1 MTTQLHSAEERNYL
15 SGTVNIFDPN
25 QEYRDY
31 ALDGESPLVG
41 LLDNPWYPP
50 YVEDRRHY
58 HNCME
63 IGVCLSGTGRIEIGR
78 QAWDFTDGA
87 VAVVGR
93 GLHHS
98 QQNTGE
104 PMTHWRYVL
113 VDEESVLREAP
124 ARHRAALMKFFTAAR
139 KQGLFLQSGDGFQE
153 IHFLLRSMFE
163 PFKSRRETGRM
174 ELEATLYL
182 LLLLL
187 SRTRNPV
194 ALLETADNKPRRMI
208 EPALSY
214 ISENYT
220 QEIRVSQLAAS
231 CAMSESYFR
240 KVFLA
245 IMDMPPLEYLNRYRI
260 NRSINLLRT
269 TDATVLQIAIQTGF
283 PSIATYNRNFRR
295 YVGKSP
301 AQWRKRSHDT

>member
-1 MTTQLHSAEERNYL
+1 MTQPHFAGEGNFLPDA
-15 SGTVNIFDPN
+15 VNVSDPN
-25 QEYRDY
+25 QECRDY
-31 ALDGESPLVG
+31 ALDGASPLVG
-41 LLDNPWYPP
+41 LLDKPWYPP

-63 IGVCLSGTGRIEIGR
+63 IGFCLSGTGRIEIGR

-98 QQNTGE
+98 QQNSGE
-104 PMTHWRYVL
+104 PMTHWQYVL
-113 VDEESVLREAP
+113 VDEELAVREAP
-124 ARHRAALMKFFTAAR
+124 ARHRPTLQSLFATAE
-139 KQGLFLQSGDGFQE
+139 KQGLFFDSGDGLREIQLLLQGMFQL
-153 IHFLLRSMFE
+153 HKGRQ
-163 PFKSRRETGRM
+163 ETARM
-174 ELEATLYL
+174 ELETMLHL

-187 SRTRNPV
+187 SRTRGPV
-194 ALLETADNKPRRMI
+194 AAFSAADGKPRRMI

-214 ISENYT
+214 VSANYT

-240 KVFLA
+240 KVFLS

-260 NRSINLLRT
+260 NRSIDLLQA

-283 PSIATYNRNFRR
+283 SSVAAYNRNFRR

-301 AQWRKRSHDT
+301 AEWRKIFRHV